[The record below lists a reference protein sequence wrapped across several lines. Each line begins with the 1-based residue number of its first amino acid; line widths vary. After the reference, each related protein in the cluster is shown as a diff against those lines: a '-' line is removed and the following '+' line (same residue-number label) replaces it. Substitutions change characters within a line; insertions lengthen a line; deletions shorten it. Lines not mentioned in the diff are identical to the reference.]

1 MPNKMYFVEILVF
14 KSTSKKMQMLQLSF
28 DFIISLFPQMSLMQ
42 TKMQVLY
49 FSFVTWMVASKTLRS
64 IQLDAF
70 CKKRV
75 LKNFTK
81 FTGKCLCKSLF
92 LIKLQASACEFCE
105 ILNTFFYRTPAVV
118 DSNSQ
123 IFAKRFLS
131 DSNLQ

>member
-28 DFIISLFPQMSLMQ
+28 DFIISLSPQMSLMQ

-118 DSNSQ
+118 DSQHAFSQ
-123 IFAKRFLS
+123 TQIYNEFI
-131 DSNLQ
+131 